1 MIDAIVV
8 VLFAVGLFSFFST
21 TVGILRFP
29 DFYSRMHAAG
39 KGDVFSSVSIL
50 LGLVIYHLR
59 HPSLGGALVAIKIVM
74 ISLFIFI
81 ASPTATHA
89 IIDAGY
95 AAGIR
100 PWGKESESQEGEGGE
115 R

>member
-8 VLFAVGLFSFFST
+8 VLFVVGLLSFFST
-21 TVGILRFP
+21 TIGILRFP

-39 KGDVFSSVSIL
+39 KGDVFSSVAIL
-50 LGLVIYHLR
+50 LGLVVYHLR
-59 HPSLGGALVAIKIVM
+59 HPSVGGTLVAIKILM

-89 IIDAGY
+89 IIDAGFT
-95 AAGIR
+95 AGIKPWSKDENR
-100 PWGKESESQEGEGGE
+100 PEGEGGQ
-115 R
+115 

>member
-8 VLFAVGLFSFFST
+8 VLFAVGLFSFFAT
-21 TVGILRFP
+21 TVGILRLP

-39 KGDVFSSVSIL
+39 KGDVFSSVAIL
-50 LGLVIYHLR
+50 LALAIYHLR
-59 HPSLGGALVAIKIVM
+59 HPSMGGALVAIKIVM

-95 AAGIR
+95 TAGVK
-100 PWGKESESQEGEGGE
+100 PWAKERQEGEAE
-115 R
+115 Q